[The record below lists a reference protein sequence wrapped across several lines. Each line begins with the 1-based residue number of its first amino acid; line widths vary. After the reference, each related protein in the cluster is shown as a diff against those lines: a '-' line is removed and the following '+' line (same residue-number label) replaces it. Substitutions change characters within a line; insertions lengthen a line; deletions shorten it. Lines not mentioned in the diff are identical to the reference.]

1 MRAALTAVPVAT
13 LFAFVA
19 GAALAAPQSLLVVQT
34 GEVPLVCEDGTCT
47 AQVTTMCLEPENDHP
62 WTGTP
67 YSVIADGAHGAA
79 LRLVG
84 VGPDGGEVSLPAD
97 ALEITAARADSAVRL
112 GVEQAV
118 LETHGVIRV
127 AVKIAR
133 PVMLAPAEGF
143 EAPRPGLAARA
154 RIGERILLG
163 ERLDV
168 AAARI
173 TQAAINGLPRS
184 RPATAPEYRSA
195 WQRALAAGRAG
206 EPASEGIAARTRWAF
221 EWCREPL
228 GADEGGSADFRRC
241 LGAVQY
247 HLMGGVRRAYRRAL
261 APAS

>member
-1 MRAALTAVPVAT
+1 MRAALTAVLAAT

-19 GAALAAPQSLLVVQT
+19 GAALAAPQSLLVVRT

-47 AQVTTMCLEPENDHP
+47 AEVTTMCLEPENDHP

-67 YSVIADGAHGAA
+67 YSVIADGAHDAA

-84 VGPDGGEVSLPAD
+84 ARPDGGEVVLPAG

-133 PVMLAPAEGF
+133 PAVLAPAEGF

-168 AAARI
+168 AAARV
-173 TQAAINGLPRS
+173 TQAAINALPRA

-195 WQRALAAGRAG
+195 WKRALAAGRAG
-206 EPASEGIAARTRWAF
+206 EHMSEGMRARTRWAF

-228 GADEGGSADFRRC
+228 GVDEGGSADFRRC
-241 LGAVQY
+241 LGAVHY
-247 HLMGGVRRAYRRAL
+247 HLMGGVRRAYWGAL